1 MPLTE
6 CRTQW
11 IIVPRRTQQALCPH
25 LGSDLGPCPKP
36 WTCLPRDL
44 VAAHN
49 QVAAHNLVA

>member
-25 LGSDLGPCPKP
+25 PGSDLGPCPKP
-36 WTCLPRDL
+36 RACLPGYL
-44 VAAHN
+44 VAPHN
-49 QVAAHNLVA
+49 QVAAHTLVA